1 MAANELKLKIPKP
14 TYENKIWKGVEI
26 NLPEGYFQIGERLYN
41 QLKNNP
47 DFVGQIDSVTGE
59 KRLFSNISERSIK
72 CALWLKKQGV
82 KPGSVVSFCSKNHFD
97 RCIPLFATY
106 YLGAIFNPW
115 WDCCLTNEL
124 VKYFVKSSQP
134 KVLFIDED
142 LAEIIVQAAQDADPS
157 VKIIIFGKKAGLK
170 SFEDILQENINE
182 LDKFQCTKISKAD
195 DPALIMC
202 TSGTTGFP
210 KGVLHSYGSVAHTI
224 SLFPINT
231 TTNTF
236 LSFSTL
242 CWISELTLVLR
253 SVISKTT
260 MIINNN
266 LGVDDAC
273 KLVEKYKVTR
283 VPMGTHIA
291 NRFSK
296 TPDISKYDVTSV
308 AEVVLFGASTTKEVI
323 LFLDNFFENA
333 DIYNAY
339 GSTESLI
346 VTIGKVDSSKS
357 NSCGKICPN
366 AQLKVVDP
374 QSKATLGFNQTG
386 ELYCRSK
393 SLMTGYWN
401 NSAATEEVIDSE
413 GWYHSG
419 DLAYYDE
426 DGNFFIVERIKELI
440 KYKLR
445 HVSPAVIE
453 NVILNLPGVAEVA
466 VIAKPDDNDVELPM
480 AFVKKN
486 PLVQVTEDDIHQIV
500 NDNLHD
506 MMKLRGGIYFLEEM
520 PHTVTGKISRK
531 ELRAMVKTLAA

>member
-115 WDCCLTNEL
+115 WDCCLTN
-124 VKYFVKSSQP
+124 
-134 KVLFIDED
+134 
-142 LAEIIVQAAQDADPS
+142 AAQDADPS

-253 SVISKTT
+253 S
-260 MIINNN
+260 
-266 LGVDDAC
+266 
-273 KLVEKYKVTR
+273 VTR